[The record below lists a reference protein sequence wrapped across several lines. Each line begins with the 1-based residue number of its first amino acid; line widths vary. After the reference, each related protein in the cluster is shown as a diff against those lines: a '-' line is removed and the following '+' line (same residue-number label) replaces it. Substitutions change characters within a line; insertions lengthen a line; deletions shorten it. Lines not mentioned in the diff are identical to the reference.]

1 MVQKYLPSIAH
12 YLPRYGYYLP
22 HYGHYFPHYGH
33 YFPPRQLYKIS
44 WLWHSVCADII
55 INYNLMMRNNKA
67 KTGKDQLT
75 FERMA
80 AQSLAQRYPLFE
92 DGRNVVGFLQIMSK
106 QLTERITDLLRGHS
120 REMQGEIA
128 DSIRIYVV
136 YQAIDLTGIKHVD
149 NELLEI
155 FDMFDQYKY

>member
-1 MVQKYLPSIAH
+1 MTKKQK
-12 YLPRYGYYLP
+12 
-22 HYGHYFPHYGH
+22 
-33 YFPPRQLYKIS
+33 K
-44 WLWHSVCADII
+44 
-55 INYNLMMRNNKA
+55 K
-67 KTGKDQLT
+67 KDQQT
-75 FERMA
+75 IERLV
-80 AQSLAQRYPLFE
+80 AQSLAQRYPLYE

-155 FDMFDQYKY
+155 FEMYDQYKY

>member
-1 MVQKYLPSIAH
+1 MTN
-12 YLPRYGYYLP
+12 
-22 HYGHYFPHYGH
+22 F
-33 YFPPRQLYKIS
+33 
-44 WLWHSVCADII
+44 
-55 INYNLMMRNNKA
+55 NLNKSA
-67 KTGKDQLT
+67 QSGKEKDQKRL
-75 FERMA
+75 ERIGV
-80 AQSLAQRYPLFE
+80 QSLAQKYPLYE
-92 DGRNVVGFLQIMSK
+92 DGRSVVGFLQIMSK

>member
-1 MVQKYLPSIAH
+1 MKRS
-12 YLPRYGYYLP
+12 
-22 HYGHYFPHYGH
+22 
-33 YFPPRQLYKIS
+33 
-44 WLWHSVCADII
+44 
-55 INYNLMMRNNKA
+55 NKA

-136 YQAIDLTGIKHVD
+136 YQAIDLTGVKHVD

>member
-1 MVQKYLPSIAH
+1 MKKVNQ
-12 YLPRYGYYLP
+12 
-22 HYGHYFPHYGH
+22 
-33 YFPPRQLYKIS
+33 
-44 WLWHSVCADII
+44 
-55 INYNLMMRNNKA
+55 NKTA
-67 KTGKDQLT
+67 QSGKEKDQKRI
-75 FERMA
+75 ERMG

>member
-1 MVQKYLPSIAH
+1 MKQRNQNKCVQSGKE
-12 YLPRYGYYLP
+12 
-22 HYGHYFPHYGH
+22 
-33 YFPPRQLYKIS
+33 
-44 WLWHSVCADII
+44 
-55 INYNLMMRNNKA
+55 
-67 KTGKDQLT
+67 KDQKRL
-75 FERMA
+75 ERMGV
-80 AQSLAQRYPLFE
+80 QSLAQRYPLFE

-136 YQAIDLTGIKHVD
+136 YQAINLTGIMHVD

>member
-1 MVQKYLPSIAH
+1 
-12 YLPRYGYYLP
+12 
-22 HYGHYFPHYGH
+22 
-33 YFPPRQLYKIS
+33 
-44 WLWHSVCADII
+44 
-55 INYNLMMRNNKA
+55 MRTNKA

-128 DSIRIYVV
+128 DSIRIYVL
-136 YQAIDLTGIKHVD
+136 YQIVDLTWLRRID
-149 NELLEI
+149 DELLEI
-155 FDMFDQYKY
+155 FEMIDNNINKV